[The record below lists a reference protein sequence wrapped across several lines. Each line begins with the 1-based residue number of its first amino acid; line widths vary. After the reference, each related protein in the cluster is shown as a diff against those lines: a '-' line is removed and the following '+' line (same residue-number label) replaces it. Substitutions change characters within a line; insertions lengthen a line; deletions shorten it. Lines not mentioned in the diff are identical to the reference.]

1 MGRQFPADEWS
12 GLGHRIMN
20 LHSLFGKH
28 TADLKASRWDQ
39 GRFVSRC
46 TSCGADMIKPP
57 GLQWQLRKEGA
68 L

>member
-1 MGRQFPADEWS
+1 MS
-12 GLGHRIMN
+12 

-39 GRFVSRC
+39 GQFVSRC
-46 TSCGADMIKPP
+46 TSCGVGMIKLP
-57 GLQWQLRKEGA
+57 GLQWQLRTTGA